1 MDHKTHSDRI
11 STLATAFST
20 SLEKKK
26 IELTATKGGVSA
38 TKEIL
43 KQHREFLEKSKL
55 ELKELVSKS
64 NLNQEVAQYV
74 SAWLSKSTKHIEDY
88 LEMIKSARDIK
99 TGEIV
104 ILDNVVSDLRKEDSV
119 NSLQLPVASLD
130 DQKSINV
137 ILPDVQPTQPAAEN
151 SESAEKPNKKRQRPD
166 QVGKLAETVKRIK
179 SSKTKKAQ

>member
-11 STLATAFST
+11 STLATAFSA

-74 SAWLSKSTKHIEDY
+74 SVWLSKSTKHIEDY

-104 ILDNVVSDLRKEDSV
+104 VLDNVVSDLRKEDSV
-119 NSLQLPVASLD
+119 NNLQLPVASLD

-137 ILPDVQPTQPAAEN
+137 ILPDVQPTQPAEN
-151 SESAEKPNKKRQRPD
+151 SEPAEKPNKKRQRPD